1 MARVFFVLVSLV
13 CMFQTLAAPLQLRAV
28 TSPDCSKFNVQAIVG
43 IQAARN
49 SLGSINTG
57 TDIVNA
63 RNLLEAQISLLDA
76 NNGTTAIAD
85 SLLTGEQPAPA
96 DSNAKIVAGLQA
108 ALGSLSHVERRFVSI
123 VFSPFPSLA
132 SPLSQLRLRL
142 ITIELTAFGRIFN
155 NDTKTAVAAANSSV
169 TSALAAAQSAVAAN
183 CQTTL

>member
-1 MARVFFVLVSLV
+1 
-13 CMFQTLAAPLQLRAV
+13 
-28 TSPDCSKFNVQAIVG
+28 
-43 IQAARN
+43 
-49 SLGSINTG
+49 
-57 TDIVNA
+57 
-63 RNLLEAQISLLDA
+63 
-76 NNGTTAIAD
+76 
-85 SLLTGEQPAPA
+85 
-96 DSNAKIVAGLQA
+96 
-108 ALGSLSHVERRFVSI
+108 VSI

>member
-76 NNGTTAIAD
+76 NSGTTAIAD

-108 ALGSLSHVERRFVSI
+108 ALGSLSHVDV
-123 VFSPFPSLA
+123 VL
-132 SPLSQLRLRL
+132 
-142 ITIELTAFGRIFN
+142 IFN